1 MGITIRDK
9 KENMK
14 KKNSYQKCY
23 NLALYYLA
31 KRQHS
36 VAELN
41 KKLKDKEHNLDDIEK
56 VNKKLLDLNF
66 LDDKEFAFSR
76 IRYRYETSRWGV
88 TRIKL
93 ELGQKGVDKEIIE
106 QSVAERYAD
115 GTLDDE
121 LIKQQAFDLIYNRYK
136 NKVEIENKRFTA
148 KSYAKVVGFLGRR
161 GYSSAQVRYALD
173 LLLETLLEE

>member
-1 MGITIRDK
+1 MAK
-9 KENMK
+9 KT
-14 KKNSYQKCY
+14 SYQKCY

-36 VAELN
+36 MAELA
-41 KKLKDKEHNLDDIEK
+41 KKLKDKEHTAEDIDK
-56 VNKKLLDLNF
+56 VSQKLVNLNF

-76 IRYRYETSRWGV
+76 IRYRYETSKWGL

-93 ELGQKGVDKEIIE
+93 ELGQKGVDKDIIE
-106 QSVAERYAD
+106 QAIAERYED
-115 GTLDDE
+115 GTLDDT
-121 LIKQQAFDLIYNRYK
+121 LIKEQAFDLIYTRYK

-161 GYSSAQVRYALD
+161 GYSSTQIRYALD
-173 LLLETLLEE
+173 LLLETLNS